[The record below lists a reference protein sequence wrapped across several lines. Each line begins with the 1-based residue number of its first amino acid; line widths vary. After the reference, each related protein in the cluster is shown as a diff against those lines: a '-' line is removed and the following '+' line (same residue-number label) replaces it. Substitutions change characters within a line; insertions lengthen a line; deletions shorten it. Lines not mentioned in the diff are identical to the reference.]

1 MFTLTSDIKIGKNT
15 FPGIHE
21 VVVKRSV
28 NDVAATA
35 VVKLPVTAVLHTS
48 GKAPAQIEVAKA
60 IRVGDAVRIRL
71 GYDGDMRD
79 EFIGY
84 VKRLNLKTPLEVEC
98 EDAFYLARGR
108 NVTLSGTKTLE
119 TVLAECGL
127 NVARAESLTLKNFV
141 VAAKSVAWVL
151 MKLKKDYGL
160 SVYFDFD
167 GRVYAVRHGSVI
179 GDTVRYLMRHN
190 VVNDDKLQY
199 MRKDDMKIYIKAVAF
214 QKDGTKVEAKKGDES
229 GTAKTLY
236 FYGVTD
242 MSELATLA
250 QIELD
255 RYSFDGY
262 QGQITTFLQPF
273 AAPGMVA
280 QVRDNVYGQRSGTYF
295 IESVETSFGMSG
307 ARRKVELGVK
317 IQGYGQ

>member
-1 MFTLTSDIKIGKNT
+1 MFKLTSDIKIGKNF

-21 VVVKRSV
+21 VTIKRSV

-35 VVKLPVTAVLHTS
+35 VIKLPVTAMLHRS
-48 GKAPAQIEVAKA
+48 GQAPARIEVAKA

-79 EFIGY
+79 EFVGY

-98 EDAFYLARGR
+98 EDAFFLTRSR
-108 NVTLSGTKTLE
+108 NVTLSGTKTL
-119 TVLAECGL
+119 TAVLAACGL
-127 NVARAESLTLKNFV
+127 NVARAENLTLKNFV
-141 VAAKSVAWVL
+141 VADKSVAWVL
-151 MKLKKDYGL
+151 TKIKKDYGL
-160 SVYFDFD
+160 SVYFDFE
-167 GRVYAVRHGSVI
+167 GRVYAVRHGSIV
-179 GDTVRYLMRHN
+179 GDTVRYLMRYN

-199 MRKDDMKIYIKAVAF
+199 MSKDDMKIYVKAVAF

-236 FYGVTD
+236 FYGVD
-242 MSELATLA
+242 SLSELATLA

-255 RYSFDGY
+255 RYSYDGY

-273 AAPGMVA
+273 AASSMIAEV
-280 QVRDNVYGQRSGTYF
+280 QDRIYRQRSGRYF
-295 IESVETSFGMSG
+295 IESVETSFGMQG
-307 ARRKVELGVK
+307 ARRKVEIGIK
-317 IQGYGQ
+317 ID